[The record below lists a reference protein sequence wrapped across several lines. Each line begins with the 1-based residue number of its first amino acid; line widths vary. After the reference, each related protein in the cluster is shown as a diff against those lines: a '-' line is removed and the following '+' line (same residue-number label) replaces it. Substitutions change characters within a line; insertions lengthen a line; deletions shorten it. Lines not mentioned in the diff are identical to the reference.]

1 LHKDDC
7 VKIDR
12 AAAKIVAKFDKLNF
26 IEPLLKVSVHVDLWS
41 KILSLALIT
50 IIIIVPINFFVW

>member
-1 LHKDDC
+1 M
-7 VKIDR
+7 IDR